1 MKWTNQNKRAYVW
14 IKFIQVFA
22 CLIIQSITILF
33 YLKWTEEKSADE
45 AMMRVIRMLIVI
57 HSFDLAT
64 YLVDLLMVC
73 KRWRA
78 MIALRFIF
86 SSISFSVFVIVQILF
101 TETMHDDNHQL
112 VFDFSSDMAKLV
124 AASVI
129 YVYQTFLI
137 WIIINLFM
145 YFQIV
150 EMEIQ
155 EKKSQPKKLH
165 AIKNVN
171 KQL

>member
-14 IKFIQVFA
+14 IKSMQILVCIAVFA
-22 CLIIQSITILF
+22 ATILF
-33 YLKWTEEKSADE
+33 YLKWSKENSPNLP
-45 AMMRVIRMLIVI
+45 MLRVIRLLTVI

-78 MIALRFIF
+78 MIALRFIL
-86 SSISFSVFVIVQILF
+86 SSISFSIFIVVQVCF
-101 TETMHDDNHQL
+101 TETMHNDEHQL

-124 AASVI
+124 AISVI
-129 YVYQTFLI
+129 YIYQTFLI

-150 EMEIQ
+150 EMEI
-155 EKKSQPKKLH
+155 
-165 AIKNVN
+165 
-171 KQL
+171 